1 MKIMEENNRKNF
13 LEALMENVKKAIEI
27 EKRLDNELQEIKE
40 KGA

>member
-1 MKIMEENNRKNF
+1 MEENNRKNF

-27 EKRLDNELQEIKE
+27 ENRLDKELQEIKE

>member
-27 EKRLDNELQEIKE
+27 EKRLYNELQEIKE